1 MDLAIHADTVPHADP
16 AAMAAKG
23 FAKDAASNESL
34 HRLSISHG
42 TLEPYANIDDA
53 ILRANGHDQV
63 LKRQF
68 SWVSALGLSFSIT
81 NSWIGY
87 LVRPFSLWL
96 SQKCEASYFALT
108 VSVEEQFRSE
118 SRLWWAAIVYIWAP
132 RRLCR
137 SACHDSW
144 SG

>member
-1 MDLAIHADTVPHADP
+1 MNHAIYADTVPHADP
-16 AAMAAKG
+16 TAANKC
-23 FAKDAASNESL
+23 FAKDAASNEPL

-87 LVRPFSLWL
+87 LVRPCSLDHR
-96 SQKCEASYFALT
+96 KEIVRFALT
-108 VSVEEQFRSE
+108 VSIEEQFRSE
-118 SRLWWAAIVYIWAP
+118 SCLWWSAVVYIWAP
-132 RRLCR
+132 RRICR
-137 SACHDSW
+137 SACHYSW

>member
-1 MDLAIHADTVPHADP
+1 
-16 AAMAAKG
+16 MAAKG

-87 LVRPFSLWL
+87 LSNFGQNLVYGGPQSCIFGLL
-96 SQKCEASYFALT
+96 VAFAAQFVMTLGL
-108 VSVEEQFRSE
+108 VS
-118 SRLWWAAIVYIWAP
+118 
-132 RRLCR
+132 
-137 SACHDSW
+137 
-144 SG
+144 